1 MQQVSREQLSFA
13 PFRLDPLN
21 AQLWRGED
29 QINLRRKTFDV
40 LLYLVGHPDQLVTK
54 QTLLDAVW
62 PEVTV
67 SDSMPAVCVKE
78 LRKALG
84 DEAKIPRF
92 IETVHG
98 RGYRFVAKVAS
109 ITPAEA
115 TRRATP
121 SAAANR
127 PIMVGRENELARMRS
142 WYSQVLEGQRKVV
155 FIAGEAGIGKT
166 AFARVFLDS
175 IAEEGG
181 ARLGH
186 GQCIEQYGAGEPYMP
201 MLEALTRLCQDGAAN
216 RTVELLSRF
225 APTWLAQM
233 SALLPPEQG
242 ARLHAQ
248 NQGVTQ
254 QRMLREMAQALEALT
269 AETPLVLLIEDLH
282 WSDFSTLELISAV
295 ARRSEPARLLILGTC
310 RPVEMLTHDHPLR
323 TMKQELELHRY
334 CEELRLRLLNEE
346 DVRGYLTRRFA
357 TNGPQRFVMFA
368 PAIHKRTDGNPLF
381 MVNVVDYLVD
391 VRDVTSTREASPA
404 TKITGADH
412 IEVPRS
418 VRQMIER
425 NLERLK
431 AEEQA
436 VLEAASVAG
445 VEFSAVTVAAGL
457 ERPRSEVEACCMGLS
472 RREQFVVVKDPIA
485 RPDGTVVTSFRFLH
499 ALYQEVLY
507 EGMPI
512 GKRAEIHRRMAETEE
527 AAYGERAS
535 EIAAQLAHHFGR
547 GGSSE
552 KAIEYLSRA
561 GEHAA
566 SKGADNEVIAQLG
579 AALEL
584 VAKLQDDRVRRLQ
597 ELRLRISIGPS
608 LMAMKGLGSSETA
621 ANYTRALELAQLTED
636 TRALFEA
643 LSGLWTFHLVRAE
656 HREAET
662 LVQQL
667 LGSARQSKDD
677 PHSAFAHFAA
687 GNTAFWRGELESAAG
702 SLSQSI
708 AACETGHHFPQVFV
722 DDPTVYSRAYTAWTK
737 HYQGLPDQAL
747 TALGDCLRI
756 ARMQAH
762 PRTLAMATQFAGH
775 LYVFRREPDLILEH
789 SRTLESLASEHGFP
803 FYQALAE
810 ILAGCAAVQ
819 RGPAESGVEAIRR
832 GLDAWQTLGS
842 ALAVP
847 WFLGEL
853 ADGLVALERCDEAL
867 EIVNDA
873 LHQSERT
880 GERQFAAELY
890 RIAGAAL
897 IAQAKVAEAE
907 DHFRRAIQVAKT
919 QGARIWELRA
929 TANLARLVDVQ
940 DKRAE
945 ASGMLA
951 EIYGC
956 FTEGFDIPD
965 LKDAKALLDDLSA
978 EVTAVRP
985 SRKSRKNS

>member
-1 MQQVSREQLSFA
+1 MQQVSRGQLSFA

-21 AQLWRGED
+21 AQLWRGEH

-40 LLYLVGHPDQLVTK
+40 LLYLLDHPDQLVTK

-98 RGYRFVAKVAS
+98 RGYRFVAKISSVTS
-109 ITPAEA
+109 AEA

-121 SAAANR
+121 SVTGTR
-127 PIMVGRENELARMRS
+127 PILVGREHELARMQS
-142 WYSQVLEGQRKVV
+142 WYSKVLEGQRKVV

-166 AFARVFLDS
+166 AFARAFLDS

-181 ARLGH
+181 ARLGR

-201 MLEALTRLCQDGAAN
+201 MLEALTRLGQDGAAD

-233 SALLPPEQG
+233 SALLPLEQG
-242 ARLHAQ
+242 AQLYAQ

-254 QRMLREMAQALEALT
+254 QRMLREMAQALEALA

-346 DVRGYLTRRFA
+346 EVRGYLTRRFT
-357 TNGPQRFVMFA
+357 TNGSQGFVRFA

-391 VRDVTSTREASPA
+391 TKDVTTAPEASPA
-404 TKITGADH
+404 TKTTGADH

-445 VEFSAVTVAAGL
+445 VEFSAVIVAAGL
-457 ERPRSEVEACCMGLS
+457 ERPRSEVEACCMRLS
-472 RREQFVVVKDPIA
+472 RREQFVVGKDPIA
-485 RPDGTVVTSFRFLH
+485 RPDGTLATSFRFLH

-512 GKRAEIHRRMAETEE
+512 GRRAEIHRRMAETEE
-527 AAYGERAS
+527 AAYGEQAS
-535 EIAAQLAHHFGR
+535 EIAGQLAHHFGR

-552 KAIEYLSRA
+552 RAIEYLSRA

-584 VAKLQDDRVRRLQ
+584 VAKLQNDRVRLLQ

-621 ANYTRALELAQLTED
+621 ANYTCALELAQLTAD
-636 TRALFEA
+636 SRALFEA

-656 HREAET
+656 HREAEV
-662 LVQQL
+662 LAQQL
-667 LGSARQSKDD
+667 LGSAGESKDD
-677 PHSAFAHFAA
+677 SHSAFAHFAA
-687 GNTAFWRGELESAAG
+687 GNSAFWRGELENAAE
-702 SLSQSI
+702 SLSRSI

-722 DDPTVYSRAYTAWTK
+722 DDPTVYSRAYTAWIR
-737 HYQGLPDQAL
+737 HYQGLPVQAL
-747 TALGDCLRI
+747 AALDDCLRI
-756 ARMQAH
+756 ARTQAH

-775 LYVFRREPDLILEH
+775 LYVFRREPDSILEH

-810 ILAGCAAVQ
+810 ILAGCAAVH
-819 RGPAESGVEAIRR
+819 RGQAESGIEAIRR
-832 GLDAWQTLGS
+832 GLDGWQTLGS

-853 ADGLVALERCDEAL
+853 ADGLLALGHYDEAL
-867 EIVNDA
+867 KIVNDA

-897 IAQAKVAEAE
+897 IAQAKVADAE
-907 DHFRRAIQVAKT
+907 DHFRRAMQVAKT

-929 TANLARLVDVQ
+929 TTNMARLLSQ
-940 DKRAE
+940 QGKCAE

-951 EIYGC
+951 DIYNC
-956 FTEGFDIPD
+956 FSEGFDIPD

-978 EVTAVRP
+978 EATVVRP

>member
-1 MQQVSREQLSFA
+1 MRHVSKGQLFFA

-21 AQLWRGED
+21 AQLWRGEH

-40 LLYLVGHPDQLVTK
+40 LLYLLDHPDQLVTK

-62 PEVTV
+62 PGVTV

-78 LRKALG
+78 LRKTLG

-98 RGYRFVAKVAS
+98 RGYRFVAKVACV
-109 ITPAEA
+109 TPAEA
-115 TRRATP
+115 ARK
-121 SAAANR
+121 AAASVTANR

-142 WYSQVLEGQRKVV
+142 YYSQVLEGQRKVV

-166 AFARVFLDS
+166 AFARAFLDS

-181 ARLGH
+181 ARLGR
-186 GQCIEQYGAGEPYMP
+186 GQCIEQYGAGEPFMP
-201 MLEALTRLCQDGAAN
+201 VLEALTRLGQDAGGE
-216 RTVELLSRF
+216 RTVELLSSF
-225 APTWLAQM
+225 APTWLVQM
-233 SALLPPEQG
+233 SALLTPEQS

-269 AETPLVLLIEDLH
+269 AEAPLVLLIEDLH

-295 ARRSEPARLLILGTC
+295 ARRSEAARVLILGTY
-310 RPVEMLTHDHPLR
+310 RPVEMLAHDHPLR

-334 CEELRLRLLNEE
+334 CEELRLKLLNEE
-346 DVRGYLTRRFA
+346 DVRGYLTRRFS
-357 TNGPQRFVMFA
+357 TNGSQRFA
-368 PAIHKRTDGNPLF
+368 RAASAIHKRTDGNPLF
-381 MVNVVDYLVD
+381 MVNVVDYLAD
-391 VRDVTSTREASPA
+391 AGILATSREAGPA
-404 TKITGADH
+404 EPARILLADH

-431 AEEQA
+431 PEEQA
-436 VLEAASVAG
+436 VLEGASVAG

-457 ERPRSEVEACCMGLS
+457 ERPRSEVEACCAGLS
-472 RREQFVVVKDPIA
+472 RREQFVVGKDPIA
-485 RPDGTVVTSFRFLH
+485 RPDGTVATNFRFLH

-507 EGMPI
+507 ERVPI
-512 GKRAEIHRRMAETEE
+512 GKRAEIHLRLAETEE

-566 SKGADNEVIAQLG
+566 SNGADNEVIAQLD

-608 LMAMKGLGSSETA
+608 LMAIQGLASSETA
-621 ANYTRALELAQLTED
+621 ANYTRALELSQLTAD
-636 TRALFEA
+636 TGALFEA

-656 HREAET
+656 HREAQA

-667 LGSARQSKDD
+667 LGSARESNDD
-677 PHSAFAHFAA
+677 SHSAFAHFAA
-687 GNTAFWRGELESAAG
+687 GNAAFWRGELEIAAKC
-702 SLSQSI
+702 LSRSI
-708 AACETGHHFPQVFV
+708 AACEPGHRFHQVFV
-722 DDPTVYSRAYTAWTK
+722 DDPIVYSRAYAAWTK

-747 TALGDCLRI
+747 TALSDCLRI
-756 ARMQAH
+756 ARRQAH

-775 LYVFRREPDLILEH
+775 LYVFRREPDSILEH
-789 SRTLESLASEHGFP
+789 SRTLESLAGEHGFP

-819 RGPAESGVEAIRR
+819 RGQDGIEAIRR

-853 ADGLVALERCDEAL
+853 ADGLRALGRCDEAL
-867 EIVNDA
+867 KVVNDA

-880 GERQFAAELY
+880 GELQFAAELY

-897 IAQAKVAEAE
+897 MAQAKVVEAE
-907 DHFRRAIQVAKT
+907 DHFRRAVQVART
-919 QGARIWELRA
+919 QGARMWQLRA
-929 TANLARLVDVQ
+929 TTNLARLLDRQ
-940 DKRAE
+940 GKRAE
-945 ASGMLA
+945 ARAMLA
-951 EIYGC
+951 EIYGW
-956 FTEGFDIPD
+956 FAEGFDIPD
-965 LKDAKALLDDLSA
+965 LKDAKTLLDQLSQ
-978 EVTAVRP
+978 EPTALRP